1 MDPHLKHEVEEA
13 AALLGTTFTAFATQA
28 LVERAREVR
37 LTHSVTTLSEK
48 AAADFAALLLDSP
61 EPSDALRS
69 TLAKRKL
76 EV

>member
-1 MDPHLKHEVEEA
+1 MDPHLKKEVEEA

-37 LTHSVTTLSEK
+37 LTHSVTTLAGDAASE
-48 AAADFAALLLDSP
+48 FARLVIDPP
-61 EPSDALRS
+61 EPSESLRT
-69 TLAKRKL
+69 TLATRKI